1 MFYCTFICL
10 NLNVIG
16 IERTLLHRRANL
28 YASAATP
35 FCLVVVVILLF
46 GHTSTAFLQLLLRQI
61 ERNHITP
68 HAYALLKT

>member
-1 MFYCTFICL
+1 MFYGTFICL

-28 YASAATP
+28 YAPAATLF

-46 GHTSTAFLQLLLRQI
+46 GHTTAFLQLLLQI

>member
-1 MFYCTFICL
+1 MFYCTFMCL

-16 IERTLLHRRANL
+16 IERTLLQLHRRANL
-28 YASAATP
+28 YASAATLF

-46 GHTSTAFLQLLLRQI
+46 GHTTAFLQLLLQI

-68 HAYALLKT
+68 HALLKS

>member
-1 MFYCTFICL
+1 MFYCTFTICL

-28 YASAATP
+28 YAPAATLFF

-46 GHTSTAFLQLLLRQI
+46 GHTTAFLQLLLQI
-61 ERNHITP
+61 
-68 HAYALLKT
+68 